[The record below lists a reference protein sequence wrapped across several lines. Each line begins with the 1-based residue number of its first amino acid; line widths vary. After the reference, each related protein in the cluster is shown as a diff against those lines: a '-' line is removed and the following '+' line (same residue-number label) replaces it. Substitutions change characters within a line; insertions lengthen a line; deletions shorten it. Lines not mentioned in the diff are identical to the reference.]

1 MRSNLGHTRTPLW
14 GWMSTPLTGN
24 GQTMPTLPR
33 ARGPLSAALIAD
45 LRGETTLVDRTPP
58 DPAPLGSGDEEL
70 ALWLLYELHHRGF
83 DDAVDGG
90 TEHEWRPDLLA
101 LRGDLERRLEQR
113 WRERVAAADL
123 PELPVGAEPADLSRA
138 FFALCEA
145 DTGAESVARFVQ
157 READEEQLAEV
168 LRQRSIYHV
177 KEQDAAMW
185 TLPRLPD
192 STKTHLVTIAADEY
206 GNGRPDDLHAQL
218 WARGMR
224 ACGLDAAYAAHV
236 DDALPAV
243 LEQNNLMSLL
253 GLHRR
258 LVPAALGHLAAFEV
272 TSAVPSRRVVRGMER
287 LGPPEPMVAYYREH
301 MVADAVHEQLAV
313 RDLVGSYVAEVPGSE
328 PEIAFGA
335 AVCLLAEAATA
346 TALLEHVRRDAET
359 GAGED
364 VA

>member
-1 MRSNLGHTRTPLW
+1 
-14 GWMSTPLTGN
+14 MSHLRTGN
-24 GQTMPTLPR
+24 GQDMPLLPR

-45 LRGETTLVDRTPP
+45 LRGDAPLP
-58 DPAPLGSGDEEL
+58 DDAPAPGRPGSGDEEL
-70 ALWLLYELHHRGF
+70 ALWLLYELHHHGF
-83 DDAVDGG
+83 DDAVAGG
-90 TEHEWRPDLLA
+90 ADHEWRPDLLA
-101 LRGDLERRLEQR
+101 VRGHLERRLEQR

-123 PELPVGAEPADLSRA
+123 PELPVGAEPADLARA
-138 FFALCEA
+138 FFAFCEA

-192 STKTHLVTIAADEY
+192 TTKAHLVTIAADEY

-224 ACGLDAAYAAHV
+224 ACGLDASYAAHV
-236 DDALPAV
+236 DGALPEV

-258 LVPAALGHLAAFEV
+258 LAPAALGHLAAFEV

-287 LGPPEPMVAYYREH
+287 LGTPKPMVAYYREH

-313 RDLVGSYVAEVPGSE
+313 RDLVGSYVVEVPGSE

-346 TALLEHVRRDAET
+346 TAVLEHVRRGAGET
-359 GAGED
+359 GASED

>member
-1 MRSNLGHTRTPLW
+1 
-14 GWMSTPLTGN
+14 
-24 GQTMPTLPR
+24 MPTLPR
-33 ARGPLSAALIAD
+33 ARGPLSAALVAD
-45 LRGETTLVDRTPP
+45 LRGDLREDGTSTGPADLT
-58 DPAPLGSGDEEL
+58 DPGLLEKAGPVGSGDEEL
-70 ALWLLYELHHRGF
+70 ALWVLYELHHHGF
-83 DDAVDGG
+83 DDATATGG
-90 TEHEWRPDLLA
+90 PDDLEHEWRPDLLT
-101 LRGDLERRLEQR
+101 LRGRLERRLERR

-123 PELPVGAEPADLSRA
+123 PTLPSGAEPADLARA
-138 FFALCEA
+138 FFALCDA

-157 READEEQLAEV
+157 READDDQLAEV

-192 STKTHLVTIAADEY
+192 TTKAHLLTIAADEY
-206 GNGRPDDLHAQL
+206 GNGRPDDLHAAL

-224 ACGLDAAYAAHV
+224 ACGLDASYAAYV
-236 DDALPAV
+236 DGALPAV
-243 LEQNNLMSLL
+243 LEQNNLMTLL

-287 LGPPEPMVAYYREH
+287 LGTPEPMVAYYREH
-301 MVADAVHEQLAV
+301 MAADAVHEQVAV

-328 PEIAFGA
+328 DEVAFGA

-346 TALLEHVRRDAET
+346 TALLEHVRR
-359 GAGED
+359 GAAED

>member
-1 MRSNLGHTRTPLW
+1 MDHVWS
-14 GWMSTPLTGN
+14 GN
-24 GQTMPTLPR
+24 GQDMPTLPR
-33 ARGPLSAALIAD
+33 ARGPLSAALLAD
-45 LRGETTLVDRTPP
+45 LRGE
-58 DPAPLGSGDEEL
+58 APLPDGHAVDGPRPGPAGSGDEEL
-70 ALWLLYELHHRGF
+70 ALWVLYELHHHGF
-83 DDAVDGG
+83 DDAVEPPDGP
-90 TEHEWRPDLLA
+90 EHEWRPDLLA
-101 LRGDLERRLEQR
+101 LRGRLERRLEQR

-123 PELPVGAEPADLSRA
+123 PGLPVGGDPRELTRA

-157 READEEQLAEV
+157 READRDQLDEV

-192 STKTHLVTIAADEY
+192 TTKAHLMTIAADEY
-206 GNGRPDDLHAQL
+206 GNGRPDDLHAAL
-218 WARGMR
+218 WARGMV
-224 ACGLDAAYAAHV
+224 ACGLDASYAAHV
-236 DDALPAV
+236 DSALPAV
-243 LEQNNLMSLL
+243 LEQNNLMTLL

-287 LGPPEPMVAYYREH
+287 LGVPEPMVAYYREH
-301 MVADAVHEQLAV
+301 MAADAVHEQVAV

-328 PEIAFGA
+328 AEVAFGA

-346 TALLEHVRRDAET
+346 TALLEHVRR
-359 GAGED
+359 GAGEAAEEPQDTED